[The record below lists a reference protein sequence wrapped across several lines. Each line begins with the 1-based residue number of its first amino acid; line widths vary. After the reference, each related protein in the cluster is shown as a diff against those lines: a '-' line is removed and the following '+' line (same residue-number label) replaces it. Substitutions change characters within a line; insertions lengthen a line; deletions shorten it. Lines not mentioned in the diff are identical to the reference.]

1 MEGADSQELLNALAS
16 SRDEPSAMERRL
28 LERGMQIALG
38 TLTGAL
44 KAMLEKAD
52 EEFFQLAQKSTERA
66 MEQLHLEAM
75 SLVRTRAEEIEKR
88 FREHLHDGM
97 QAALLPHRQAK
108 RPAADELEIDQF
120 SLVDPDDL
128 EESIATQEMA
138 AKMKHACTEEL
149 AALEKRV
156 GLLVH
161 DPEFRRVKHPFDPA
175 VLAEAYM
182 AACRDTEA
190 PLKIRLLLVTMWDK
204 HMQDAVASTYREI
217 NQYLIEKGVLPRIR
231 REIRRGGAHSS
242 AEIAALA
249 AQAAVEAVEAAAADG
264 DVFAAMQQWFAR
276 AAQRGTLPV
285 TGMGAPTAVPAGA
298 VPAAMPAG
306 MAAAMMAV
314 PGGGSTGAP
323 AAVTGAMAAGAGE
336 TPGMNPAAGPAAAC
350 SPLILTQLT
359 QLQHGQGAERIPVL
373 AQAAAGAP
381 VAVLR
386 EIREALPADSLGP
399 ASAMTIEVVA
409 MVFDYIFDDAR
420 VPDAVKALIGRL
432 QIPVLKA
439 AMLDPAFF
447 SRKTHPTRRLLNLIG
462 EAAVGWQG
470 TLDREDP
477 LYRHIEGMV
486 QTILDQFEDD
496 LAVFEQ
502 AMAGLQAF
510 LEEQERQADALVAAA
525 TPLIVAREQQEMALE
540 EAREAAEEAVRR
552 RARDSEVPEAVRTFL
567 CETWTEVLCRARL
580 DKSGQG
586 PAWEEALA
594 TMDDL
599 VWSTRPK
606 PTREDR
612 ERLIKILPAL
622 LKRLKQGMEAVNT
635 AQDVRERFLS
645 QLVKCHASAVSA
657 GFGQETSASPA
668 PPRETA
674 VVLQFPKPQ
683 ATPVKL
689 EILTPAAEGQVEV
702 EEITIGGVGWADDEE
717 LASDA
722 PRSAG
727 QEAACATELDEETAR
742 EAVAALKPGMWV
754 EFRHTGMEPLQAR
767 LKWISPLRGAYLFCD
782 RQGKRGATMPREK
795 LEAAFRIGTA
805 RLLDDVPL
813 LDRAVDNVIETLKQ
827 AAA

>member
-1 MEGADSQELLNALAS
+1 MEGADPNARLNALETC
-16 SRDEPSAMERRL
+16 RNEPTAAERRL
-28 LERGMQIALG
+28 LDRGMQIALG
-38 TLTGAL
+38 TLSGAL
-44 KAMLEKAD
+44 KAMLEKAE

-75 SLVRTRAEEIEKR
+75 SLVRMRAEEIEKR
-88 FREHLHDGM
+88 FREHLQGGM
-97 QAALLPHRQAK
+97 QAALLPHK
-108 RPAADELEIDQF
+108 RKTGQVQPLESDQF
-120 SLVDPDDL
+120 TLVDPDDL
-128 EESIATQEMA
+128 EESIASQEIA
-138 AKMKHACTEEL
+138 AKIKHTCTEEL

-156 GLLVH
+156 GLLLH
-161 DPEFRRVKHPFDPA
+161 DPEFQRVKHPFDPA

-204 HMQDAVASTYREI
+204 HMQDAVASTYHEI

-231 REIRRGGAHSS
+231 REIRRGHTHT

-249 AQAAVEAVEAAAADG
+249 AQAAVEAVQAAQADG

-276 AAQRGTLPV
+276 AAQRGALPQ
-285 TGMGAPTAVPAGA
+285 AGG
-298 VPAAMPAG
+298 MPAG
-306 MAAAMMAV
+306 LGAVAAGLI
-314 PGGGSTGAP
+314 PGGMLPSATLAHGP
-323 AAVTGAMAAGAGE
+323 ADIAAGGASKSASE
-336 TPGMNPAAGPAAAC
+336 VAATPAPAAC
-350 SPLILTQLT
+350 SPVILTQLT
-359 QLQHGQGAERIPVL
+359 ELQHGQGAERIPVL

-386 EIREALPADSLGP
+386 EIREALPVDSLGP

-409 MVFDYIFDDAR
+409 MIFDYIFDDAR

-439 AMLDPAFF
+439 AMIDPAFF

-462 EAAVGWQG
+462 EASIGWQG
-470 TLDREDP
+470 TFDHDDP
-477 LYRHIEGMV
+477 LYRQIERLV

-496 LAVFEQ
+496 LAVFENALAEFQ
-502 AMAGLQAF
+502 SF
-510 LEEQERQADALVAAA
+510 LEEQERQAEALVAAA
-525 TPLIVAREQQEMALE
+525 TPLIVAREQRELAAE
-540 EAREAAEEAVRR
+540 EAREAAQAAIER
-552 RARDSEVPEAVRTFL
+552 RARESELPEAVRAFL
-567 CETWTEVLCRARL
+567 CETWMEVLCRARIEAGG
-580 DKSGQG
+580 DG
-586 PAWEEALA
+586 PAWQEALA
-594 TMDDL
+594 TMDEL

-612 ERLIKILPAL
+612 EHLIKILPSL
-622 LKRLKQGMEAVNT
+622 LKRLKNGMEAAGT
-635 AQDVRERFLS
+635 CEEVRDRFLS

-657 GFGQETSASPA
+657 GFAQESATPA
-668 PPRETA
+668 PAPRETA
-674 VVLQFPKPQ
+674 VVLKFPKPQ

-689 EILTPAAEGQVEV
+689 EILTPADDEGQVEV
-702 EEITIGGVGWADDEE
+702 EEITISGVGWAEE
-717 LASDA
+717 EAFAPTASGADGAETTTAPEIDA
-722 PRSAG
+722 
-727 QEAACATELDEETAR
+727 EIAR

-805 RLLDDVPL
+805 RLLEDVPL
-813 LDRAVDNVIETLKQ
+813 MDRAVDNVIETLKQ